1 MKDIGVLNLSRF
13 GDLIQTTP
21 VLTSLRRRHPGARI
35 HLIVKRRFRS
45 VADMLPA
52 VDAIHEVNG
61 DALAEALSRP
71 GIAFVDRFRT
81 VREVVDRLAK
91 THFDVLF
98 NFTHSRASAVLLS
111 LLDTDRRIGFTLDR
125 NGQRR
130 VDSPWPGHM
139 TTVVRARR
147 LSRFNL
153 VDMYL
158 GAAGVFGSRQPLSVN
173 VPDVAREFAKQRLAG
188 PGPLVAVQL
197 GASTDTKTWS
207 LDRFAETLHH
217 LTQRIPRTRIVLV
230 GVTDEKPQAEKLKAA
245 CPEVRFE
252 DLVDKTRIDE
262 LAAVLES
269 ADLLLTGD
277 TGTMHLAGAVGTTTC
292 GVFVGLGTP
301 YETGVYA
308 EGHWALMSRIACA
321 PCAHNVKCGHT
332 VCHTDIPSEWLAD
345 LLQRI
350 LEHKPVEGLPPL
362 PRADVLRTRFD
373 EDGLL
378 ELVPLHP
385 RQPEPQDLL
394 AEVYRAAFL
403 ESLEGVPVRPER
415 LWRHAME
422 HFGIKPQEWRHALP
436 ATLPGH
442 LQKLRELGRRAA
454 EITSLLEQSDMRPTS
469 LQEHGKTLRETD
481 EAIYAIARAE
491 PLLAPIGLAHEA
503 DLEYLPDADLPTLA
517 SLSSRVYRNL
527 RRRVAVLR
535 ELIGAEAS

>member
-1 MKDIGVLNLSRF
+1 MKDIGVLNLTRF

-52 VDAIHEVNG
+52 VDEIHEVNG

-81 VREVVDRLAK
+81 VREVVDRLAE

-111 LLDTDRRIGFTLDR
+111 LLDADRPIGFILDR

-130 VDSPWPGHM
+130 VDNPWLCHM
-139 TTVVRARR
+139 ATVVRARR
-147 LSRFNL
+147 LSHFNL
-153 VDMYL
+153 VDIYL
-158 GAAGVFGSRQPLSVN
+158 GAAGVFGSRQPLTVN
-173 VPDVAREFAKQRLAG
+173 ISDAAREFAKQRLAG

-230 GVTDEKPQAEKLKAA
+230 GVTDEKKQAEKLKTA
-245 CPEVRFE
+245 CPEVRLE
-252 DLVDKTRIDE
+252 DLVGKTRIDE

-308 EGHWALMSRIACA
+308 EGHWAVMSRIACA

-332 VCHTDIPSEWLAD
+332 VCNTDIPSEWLAD

-350 LEHKPVEGLPPL
+350 LEHKPVEGLPSL

-403 ESLEGVPVRPER
+403 ESLEGVPVQPER

-422 HFGIKPQEWRHALP
+422 HFGIEPQEWRHALP

-454 EITSLLEQSDMRPTS
+454 EITARLEQSGMRPTS
-469 LQEHGKTLRETD
+469 LREHGKTLRETD

-503 DLEYLPDADLPTLA
+503 DLEDLPDADLPTLA
-517 SLSSRVYRNL
+517 SLSTRVYRNL